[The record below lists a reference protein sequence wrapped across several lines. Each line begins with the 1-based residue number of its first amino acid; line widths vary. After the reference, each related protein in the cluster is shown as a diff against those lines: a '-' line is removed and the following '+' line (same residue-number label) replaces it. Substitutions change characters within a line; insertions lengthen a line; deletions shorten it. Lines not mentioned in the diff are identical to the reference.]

1 MRPAFASLV
10 AAIFVAAMLSGA
22 AAENFA
28 LRPGIVPDMPDANT
42 DDTSAPPP
50 RRVTAASDPYAALGI
65 RAGGFILYPSLTI
78 GTGFT
83 TNASA
88 SAGGTPSGFG
98 TLTPELK
105 ILSDWDRNAVG
116 LDLKG
121 SYEDFFDGTTPPEPS
136 ASAEGTARIDIT
148 DQWTADFAAGATYDE
163 QNVSDPNYPAGADKP
178 PGVIGLTSS
187 ADLKGSF
194 GLASFTL
201 GGSADRNIY
210 EDATS
215 LGALIDQGD
224 RNNTDYAGRLRV
236 GYDIT
241 PTLTPFV
248 EGEVSRRV
256 YDRTIDNTG
265 LQRSGDGYTLRA
277 GVEIEHDPLLRGE
290 ISVGTTHQSFDD
302 PTLAPLDALAFDGT
316 LVWAPT
322 RLTTVTFD
330 GSTSLQP
337 GDLATSS
344 GSILY
349 DASVDVAYAWRDNIT
364 IDLTGAIENERFQGI
379 GEVDTTYD
387 AGLSATWKINRT
399 LQLTAG
405 YVHEWMDSS
414 DPTLPYQSD
423 TVKAELRVQ
432 R

>member
-1 MRPAFASLV
+1 LGKDICPAATYSQEFFMRPAFASLV
-10 AAIFVAAMLSGA
+10 AAIFVAAMHSGA

-28 LRPGIVPDMPDANT
+28 LRPGIVPDTPDSNT
-42 DDTSAPPP
+42 DDTPPP
-50 RRVTAASDPYAALGI
+50 RRVTADSDPYAALGI

-88 SAGGTPSGFG
+88 SAGGAPSSFG

-116 LDLKG
+116 LTLKG
-121 SYEDFFDGTTPPEPS
+121 SYEDFFDGTTPPEPT
-136 ASAEGTARIDIT
+136 ASAEGTARIDFT
-148 DQWTADFAAGATYDE
+148 DQWTADFAAGTTYGE
-163 QNVSDPNYPAGADKP
+163 QNISDPNYPAGADKP

-201 GGSADRNIY
+201 GGSTNRNIY

-215 LGALIDQGD
+215 LGVPIDQGD
-224 RNNTDYAGRLRV
+224 RTNTDYAARLRV
-236 GYDIT
+236 GYDIM

-256 YDRTIDNTG
+256 YDRTIDNNG

-277 GVEIEHDPLLRGE
+277 GVEIERDPLLSGE

-302 PTLAPLDALAFDGT
+302 PTLAPLDALAFDGS

-322 RLTTVTFD
+322 KLTTVTLSRAISLRLPARF
-330 GSTSLQP
+330 STTPPSTRPTP
-337 GDLATSS
+337 GATTSP
-344 GSILY
+344 
-349 DASVDVAYAWRDNIT
+349 
-364 IDLTGAIENERFQGI
+364 LT
-379 GEVDTTYD
+379 
-387 AGLSATWKINRT
+387 
-399 LQLTAG
+399 
-405 YVHEWMDSS
+405 
-414 DPTLPYQSD
+414 
-423 TVKAELRVQ
+423 
-432 R
+432 